1 MNLRLILTAA
11 LLGAASFPAVAQTGS
26 PGPTGDSAADASRRI
41 CRVTPR
47 VGSRLGGTRT
57 CRTKAEWDAADR
69 ENREAVNRYQRTTSF
84 CMMGPNDPSMAGGP
98 HLVCSADGP

>member
-1 MNLRLILTAA
+1 MTLRPILTAA
-11 LLGAASFPAVAQTGS
+11 LVAAAAIPAAAQTAAPA
-26 PGPTGDSAADASRRI
+26 PGTDTDINSRRI

-47 VGSRLGGTRT
+47 IGSRLGGTRT

-69 ENREAVNRYQRTTSF
+69 ENRDAVNRYQRTTSF
-84 CMMGPNDPSMAGGP
+84 CMMGPNDPRMGGGP